1 MTTTQTLT
9 PKQEAFC
16 LAYLETGNG
25 SEAYRQSYN
34 AERMKAETIWV
45 KACQLLKKDK
55 VAVRLDELRK
65 PAVEAAQVTL
75 AGHLNDLERLRDVA
89 EKAGNIAA
97 AVSAEVARG
106 KVAGLYVEKTEAV
119 VQNFVVRTPLKSK
132 DVDEWTAEHS
142 PTVQ

>member
-16 LAYLETGNG
+16 LAYLETGNA
-25 SEAYRQSYN
+25 SEAYRRSYN
-34 AERMKAETIWV
+34 AERMKAETIAV
-45 KACQLLKKDK
+45 KACLLLKKDK
-55 VAVRLDELRK
+55 IGARLDELRK

-89 EKAGNIAA
+89 EKAGNLGA

-119 VQNFVVRTPLKSK
+119 VQNFVVRTPRKSK
-132 DVDEWTAEHS
+132 DVDAWTAEHS